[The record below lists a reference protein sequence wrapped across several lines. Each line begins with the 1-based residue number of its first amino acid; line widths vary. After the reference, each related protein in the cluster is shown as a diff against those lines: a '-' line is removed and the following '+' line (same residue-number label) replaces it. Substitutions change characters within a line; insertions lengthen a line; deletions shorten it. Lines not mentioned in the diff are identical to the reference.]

1 MEEIIQLREV
11 IGKDS
16 FFQERF
22 SMTDKELLRA
32 IGLDD
37 RTITIGLNDEYAQMM
52 LEKKIDS
59 YLKKLVDEKK
69 KEDMIEQLKHGQES
83 FKEKQHLIE
92 MLKSNL
98 VYNAIKD
105 LLIRDGFSYRCPTC
119 VDLSGQYGRPIQ
131 SYPKY
136 NKK

>member
-1 MEEIIQLREV
+1 M